1 MAEVEAIL
9 FDVGGVLLTNGW
21 DQRDRAAVLEHFELD
36 QDKFEARHKEIYAQ
50 WDTGRITV
58 DEYLDATI
66 FHTPRSFRSE
76 AFFLAIC
83 ERSQLLEGGAL
94 GILEEIAASN
104 RYLLGSLN
112 NEPRETNA
120 YRFRRF
126 QLGRFLRLRL
136 SSSYLGLR
144 KPDAAIYHRA
154 LDILG
159 LPADR
164 VLLIDDRQENVDAA
178 SSVGLSA
185 IRFENAAQ
193 LRRELTGLGIL

>member
-1 MAEVEAIL
+1 MAGVEAIL

-21 DQRDRAAVLEHFELD
+21 DLRDRTAVLEHFELD
-36 QDKFEARHKEIYAQ
+36 QNEFEARHKEVYTQ
-50 WDTGRITV
+50 WDTGQITV
-58 DEYLDATI
+58 DQYLEATV

-83 ERSQLLEGGAL
+83 ERSQLLEGGAI

-104 RYLLGSLN
+104 KYLLGSLN
-112 NEPRETNA
+112 NEPRETNE

-136 SSSYLGLR
+136 TSSYLGLR
-144 KPDAAIYHRA
+144 KPDPAVYHRA

-159 LPADR
+159 IPADR
-164 VLLIDDRQENVDAA
+164 VLLIDDRQENVDTAA
-178 SSVGLSA
+178 FVGLQA
-185 IRFENAAQ
+185 MLYENAAQ
-193 LRRELTGLGIL
+193 LRRELTGMGIL